1 MPLDVLRGCPFAA
14 PLDRPVGRRGRSI
27 SRRIPC
33 LWCGTVL
40 LLIAFGLLVASL
52 AAEAQQTG
60 RVYRVGVLSAGSVP
74 GWSTD
79 VLPER
84 LQELGYVEG
93 RNLQIEY
100 RYAGSPESLPLLA
113 EELAR
118 LKPDVLVAGTN
129 AAAWALMKVT
139 TQTPIVTAAD
149 DPVQD
154 GLVKSLAHPGG
165 NVTGVSDASPDLV
178 GKRLQLLKEA
188 APRVTRVAGLRCPAG
203 GGPDTQWRE
212 AETAAR
218 TLGLTLAPVVVASS
232 DQVQGAL
239 EAVKRLRADALLAFD
254 CRYLHYAGAVTTSV
268 PAMYYNRG
276 HVEAGALM
284 SYGRD
289 EAEVFRVLAEY
300 VAKILKGAKPADLP
314 IQQPTQFTLA
324 INLKTAKALGLTIPQ
339 SLLLRADQL
348 IQ

>member
-1 MPLDVLRGCPFAA
+1 MPLDRVHPY
-14 PLDRPVGRRGRSI
+14 PLDALGGHTVGQRRHSF
-27 SRRIPC
+27 SRGMAC
-33 LWCGTVL
+33 LWSGAAL
-40 LLIAFGLLVASL
+40 LLISIGLLVVPI
-52 AAEAQQTG
+52 AAEAQQPG

-118 LKPDVLVAGTN
+118 LKLDVIVAGTN
-129 AAAWALMKVT
+129 TAAWALLKAT
-139 TQTPIVTAAD
+139 AQTPIVTAAD

-154 GLVKSLAHPGG
+154 GLVQSLAHPGG

-188 APRVTRVAGLRCPAG
+188 APRIARVAGLRCPGG

-218 TLGLTLAPVVVASS
+218 TLGLTLVPVVVASS
-232 DQVQGAL
+232 DQVKGAL

-254 CRYLHYAGAVTTSV
+254 CRYLHYPGAVTASV

-314 IQQPTQFTLA
+314 IQQPTQFTLV

-339 SLLLRADQL
+339 ALLLRADQL

>member
-1 MPLDVLRGCPFAA
+1 MA
-14 PLDRPVGRRGRSI
+14 
-27 SRRIPC
+27 C
-33 LWCGTVL
+33 LCSGTVL
-40 LLIAFGLLVASL
+40 LLVSLGLLAVPTAS
-52 AAEAQQTG
+52 EAQRAG

-93 RNLQIEY
+93 RNLHIEY
-100 RYAGSPESLPLLA
+100 RYAGSPESLPALA
-113 EELAR
+113 EDLAR
-118 LKPDVLVAGTN
+118 LKLDVIVAGSNT
-129 AAAWALMKVT
+129 AAWALLKAT
-139 TQTPIVTAAD
+139 TQTPIVTAAG

-154 GLVKSLAHPGG
+154 GLVQSLAHPGG

-188 APRVTRVAGLRCPAG
+188 APRIARVAGLRCPAG
-203 GGPDTQWRE
+203 EGPDTQWRE

-218 TLGLTLAPVVVASS
+218 TLGLTLVPVVVASS
-232 DQVQGAL
+232 NQVKGAL
-239 EAVKRLRADALLAFD
+239 EAVKQLQVNGLLAFD
-254 CRYLHYAGAVTTSV
+254 CRFLHDSGAVTSSL

-284 SYGRD
+284 AYGRD

-300 VAKILKGAKPADLP
+300 VAKILKGAKPANLP

-348 IQ
+348 IR

>member
-1 MPLDVLRGCPFAA
+1 MA
-14 PLDRPVGRRGRSI
+14 
-27 SRRIPC
+27 C
-33 LWCGTVL
+33 LWSGTVL
-40 LLIAFGLLVASL
+40 LLISLGLLVVPI
-52 AAEAQQTG
+52 AAQAQQAG

-93 RNLQIEY
+93 RNLHIEY
-100 RYAGSPESLPLLA
+100 RYAGSPESLPPLA

-118 LKPDVLVAGTN
+118 LKLDVIVAGTN
-129 AAAWALMKVT
+129 AAAWALLKTT

-154 GLVKSLAHPGG
+154 GLVQSLSHPGG
-165 NVTGVSDASPDLV
+165 TVTGVSDASPDLV

-188 APRVTRVAGLRCPAG
+188 APRIARVAGLRCPAG
-203 GGPDTQWRE
+203 EGPDTQWRE

-218 TLGLTLAPVVVASS
+218 TLGLTLVPVVVASS
-232 DQVQGAL
+232 DQMKGAL

-254 CRYLHYAGAVTTSV
+254 CRYLHYPGAVTISM

-314 IQQPTQFTLA
+314 IQQPTQFTLV
-324 INLKTAKALGLTIPQ
+324 INLKTARALGLTIPQ

-348 IQ
+348 IR

>member
-1 MPLDVLRGCPFAA
+1 M
-14 PLDRPVGRRGRSI
+14 
-27 SRRIPC
+27 
-33 LWCGTVL
+33 
-40 LLIAFGLLVASL
+40 
-52 AAEAQQTG
+52 
-60 RVYRVGVLSAGSVP
+60 
-74 GWSTD
+74 
-79 VLPER
+79 
-84 LQELGYVEG
+84 
-93 RNLQIEY
+93 
-100 RYAGSPESLPLLA
+100 A

-118 LKPDVLVAGTN
+118 LKLDVIVAGTN
-129 AAAWALMKVT
+129 TAAWALLKAT
-139 TQTPIVTAAD
+139 TRTPIVTAAD

-154 GLVKSLAHPGG
+154 GLVQSLAHPGG

-188 APRVTRVAGLRCPAG
+188 APRIARVAGLRCPTG

-212 AETAAR
+212 AEAAAR
-218 TLGLTLAPVVVASS
+218 TLGLTLVPVVVAGS
-232 DQVQGAL
+232 DQIKGAL
-239 EAVKRLRADALLAFD
+239 ETVKRSRADALLAFD
-254 CRYLHYAGAVTTSV
+254 CRYLHDPGAVTASV

-324 INLKTAKALGLTIPQ
+324 INLKTARALGLTIPQ